1 MVLFS
6 LAILKLE
13 NMYQKVMVDSSS
25 KGNSVVYRDRS
36 ILVGEK
42 AIISIILRAVNA
54 LGLKKNQS
62 ILECIKQKVNVFP
75 FNITIFE
82 SAKYFSRIVYI

>member
-25 KGNSVVYRDRS
+25 KGNSVVYR
-36 ILVGEK
+36 
-42 AIISIILRAVNA
+42 AIYFGGTEGYHFHNFKS
-54 LGLKKNQS
+54 GKCSWLKKNQS

-75 FNITIFE
+75 FNTTIFE
-82 SAKYFSRIVYI
+82 SAKYSSRIVYI